1 MTMKRKG
8 CWKLLLGRATPTRI
22 LTEVALERFVR
33 TMQLQ
38 ASGRILLAGGA
49 SESGSEQAV
58 LSILSMKTPTIVV
71 ANIDLKARPS
81 VLMDLSSPWPFRDE
95 VFDVIVSTWVVEH
108 LQDPWRFFQEA
119 YRVLQDEGKIVVAV
133 PFIHRVH
140 GAPFDYWRLTDTALV
155 HLCRKAGFNQVKVE
169 RVGGGPF
176 LAAIALLWPL
186 VRIPVLCGLLVLLGF
201 LADFAIFYLIRA
213 FKKGTP
219 LIGTYGLSYICY
231 AVKTGE
237 ALQ

>member
-1 MTMKRKG
+1 MKRRG
-8 CWKLLLGRATPTRI
+8 YWKLLLRRATPTRV

-33 TMQLQ
+33 KMQLQ
-38 ASGRILLAGGA
+38 ASGRILLAGGS
-49 SESGSEQAV
+49 SESGSEQVV
-58 LSILSMKTPTIVV
+58 LSNLVYENNNIVI

-95 VFDVIVSTWVVEH
+95 VFDLVVSSWVVEH
-108 LQDPWRFFQEA
+108 LEDPQRFFQEA
-119 YRVLQDEGKIVVAV
+119 YRVLRNGGTTVVAV
-133 PFIHRVH
+133 PFIHNVH

-169 RVGGGPF
+169 KVGGGPF

-201 LADFAIFYLIRA
+201 LADFAISYLIRA

-219 LIGTYGLSYICY
+219 LISAYPLSYVCY
-231 AVKTGE
+231 AVKGGAT
-237 ALQ
+237 LK